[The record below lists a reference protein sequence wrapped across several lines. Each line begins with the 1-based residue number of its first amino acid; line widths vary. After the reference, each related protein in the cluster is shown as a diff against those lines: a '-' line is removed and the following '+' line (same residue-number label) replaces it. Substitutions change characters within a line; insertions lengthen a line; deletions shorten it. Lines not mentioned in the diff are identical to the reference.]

1 MKSRFLC
8 YLFISAILIVK
19 SLSISSQ
26 FEKVTWDYPVKPGT
40 EKWNQ
45 LKDES
50 ERLSV
55 LQIPDSILNVIETEE
70 LVIACLNYPVA
81 FDYTAYDD
89 EHTGLKKVISNFNGL
104 QELFDRNDAGKYL
117 IEHYENAGVNG
128 FIIKDKR
135 LNERYWP
142 FKFLYIELLLSQK
155 EIIQKLEV
163 EDRLLLLETTLNKFN
178 LKNQNKDMFSKYDN
192 INSALIIARIMASN
206 NVEEVVSD
214 SVYMKFASD
223 RELSDYETVEKII
236 ELGGKYIETLKSL

>member
-1 MKSRFLC
+1 MRKSTHFKL
-8 YLFISAILIVK
+8 LIVGLFLITCYNLLAQD
-19 SLSISSQ
+19 SA
-26 FEKVTWDYPVKPGT
+26 VTWDYPVRPGT
-40 EKWNQ
+40 EKWSQ

-50 ERLSV
+50 ERLNA

-70 LVIACLNYPVA
+70 LVIACLNYPAA
-81 FDYTAYDD
+81 FHYTAYDD
-89 EHTGLKKVISNFNGL
+89 EHTGLQKVISNFNGL

-117 IEHYENAGVNG
+117 IEHYKNAGVDG

-135 LNERYWP
+135 LNERFWP
-142 FKFLYIELLLSQK
+142 FKFLYIELLLSRK
-155 EIIQKLEV
+155 EIIQKLEA

-214 SVYMKFASD
+214 SVYMKFPSD
-223 RELSDYETVEKII
+223 RELPDYETVEEII
-236 ELGGKYIETLKSL
+236 ELGKK